1 MAATTVRLF
10 ASHPVAA
17 VEYESV
23 LAAEEDFQLVSNPDA
38 FQVGV
43 FDSGPTAV
51 EAVLTLARLKFP
63 AMRPVLMSFPCN
75 ENECLRWLF
84 RGIWG
89 LVAYD
94 RFEKELPR
102 AVRRVAEGKYWFP
115 APVVKRWNRIGSARR
130 DSALPEPL
138 TGRENQVL
146 DFLLRRFS
154 NKEIADILN
163 ISDSTVKFHVAHVL
177 AKLQLTCRHE
187 LPAHWAPY
195 TGLT

>member
-1 MAATTVRLF
+1 MAATTIRLF

-23 LAAEEDFQLVSNPDA
+23 LAAEKDLQLVANQQA
-38 FQVGV
+38 FQVGI

-51 EAVLTLARLKFP
+51 EAILTLARLKFP
-63 AMRPVLMSFPCN
+63 FMRPLLLSFPCN

-89 LVAYD
+89 LVVYD
-94 RFEKELPR
+94 RFEEELPR
-102 AVRRVAEGKYWFP
+102 AVRRVAEGQYWFP
-115 APVVKRWNRIGSARR
+115 TQVVKHWNRIGSARR
-130 DSALPEPL
+130 DASLPEPL
-138 TGRENQVL
+138 THRENQVL

-154 NKEIADILN
+154 NKEIAGILN
-163 ISDSTVKFHVAHVL
+163 ISDRTVKFHVTHVL

-187 LPAHWAPY
+187 LPTHWVPH